1 MKHLI
6 DLCALSLSLGK
17 INYAFSQKSAAGK
30 KDSFGSFSVRAVLPA
45 AKNLFTYAVDENFFF
60 EFHGCSPEY
69 AKLDELKAIWSRKPA
84 PKNAKSVK
92 E

>member
-6 DLCALSLSLGK
+6 DLCALCLSIGK
-17 INYAFSQKSAAGK
+17 INQGFSPNSAAGEK
-30 KDSFGSFSVRAVLPA
+30 NSFGTFSVREAIPA

-69 AKLDELKAIWSRKPA
+69 AKLDELKVIWNRKLA
-84 PKNAKSVK
+84 PKNTKSVK
-92 E
+92 

>member
-60 EFHGCSPEY
+60 EFYGCSSEY
-69 AKLDELKAIWSRKPA
+69 SKLDALKAVWNRKFTAQNIRPA
-84 PKNAKSVK
+84 K
-92 E
+92 